1 MSEPRFYINRDS
13 ETGEWYTATPVYYE
27 NDSRVRTDV
36 VIEILLDG
44 EAVAL
49 DGNGTFDGKRPF
61 VPFHQFR
68 ERVTKLLMD
77 KYPALKG
84 YGAMKEMLL
93 SLPGGERYADSRG
106 IWENWSMI
114 WTPDAGGSRSR
125 RMPTGWDRSTTSSRC
140 RKRTGPPALCSQISD
155 SGRQTSRPA
164 LPAATCCST
173 TGRHIRN
180 DAQLEMGTNNMPY
193 GITAI
198 KQFYQ
203 TAYCGERTFPASFRK
218 AAFYRKVRSSWSNTI
233 FHHCTE

>member
-1 MSEPRFYINRDS
+1 MKIQVTHLFEDTGFCKDVFQSVSEPRFYINRDS

-84 YGAMKEMLL
+84 YGAMKEMAAVPAGRREIRRFTRV
-93 SLPGGERYADSRG
+93 SGRIG
-106 IWENWSMI
+106 SMI

-155 SGRQTSRPA
+155 SRAANQPAGSASCDLLLYDWQTHP
-164 LPAATCCST
+164 
-173 TGRHIRN
+173 
-180 DAQLEMGTNNMPY
+180 
-193 GITAI
+193 
-198 KQFYQ
+198 
-203 TAYCGERTFPASFRK
+203 
-218 AAFYRKVRSSWSNTI
+218 
-233 FHHCTE
+233 